1 MIWRSESVTP
11 QIVTRANFAIKACN
25 LFLGSGERAC
35 LKAAGLGD
43 GSDPGHPLEYRRR
56 RRGGHFLRPGAART
70 WVDEA
75 EDGLDATKT
84 DVSVCWGVSQSHAT
98 QLDAASNAEQ
108 HPASARLDSR
118 RPANVRPS
126 PVIFPASASTTNQR
140 IHAQEF

>member
-75 EDGLDATKT
+75 EDGLDATKAGVR
-84 DVSVCWGVSQSHAT
+84 VSVRWGVRQ
-98 QLDAASNAEQ
+98 
-108 HPASARLDSR
+108 R
-118 RPANVRPS
+118 RRRS
-126 PVIFPASASTTNQR
+126 
-140 IHAQEF
+140 